1 MSPTVIVG
9 GGPAG
14 LTAAWELAKLGLP
27 AVVLEKDPVVG
38 GIARTV
44 NYKGYRFDLGGHRF
58 FTKVELIRRIW
69 EEILG
74 DDLLERP
81 RLSRIYH
88 QNHFFDYPLR
98 PLNALAG
105 LGPVGAQVDQFLFLG
120 LGLSRLRLR
129 WRLSTAADLHPVRAR
144 CHSVLIDLASA
155 ANAVTRSAPWRSCTC
170 RPAWPESPRRRA
182 GPSLP

>member
-1 MSPTVIVG
+1 M
-9 GGPAG
+9 
-14 LTAAWELAKLGLP
+14 TAAWELAKLDLP

-81 RLSRIYH
+81 RLSRIYY

-105 LGPVGAQVDQFLFLG
+105 LGPVEAARIGSSYLAARMFPSAEERSFEEWVVNRFGRRLFEIFFKKG
-120 LGLSRLRLR
+120 
-129 WRLSTAADLHPVRAR
+129 
-144 CHSVLIDLASA
+144 
-155 ANAVTRSAPWRSCTC
+155 
-170 RPAWPESPRRRA
+170 
-182 GPSLP
+182 